1 LPEIVCDTSP
11 IQYLYQLGLLH
22 LLPALGTSVVIPP
35 AVELELLTGKTLGVD
50 LPDLDEL
57 GWLSVR
63 PPFSRPA
70 VPLVHDLGP
79 GETEVLMLGLES
91 PGAVL
96 VLDDA
101 LARRIAETLKI
112 PFTGTLG
119 VLVDG
124 KKSGLIPAIRPL
136 LDQLQELR
144 FRVSAAA
151 RSAVLTLAGEDS

>member
-11 IQYLYQLGLLH
+11 LQYLYQLGLLH
-22 LLPALGTSVVIPP
+22 LLPALGTPIVIPP
-35 AVELELLTGKTLGVD
+35 AVEQELLTGKTLGID
-50 LPDLDEL
+50 LPDLEDL
-57 GWLSVR
+57 DWLSVR
-63 PPFSRPA
+63 HPVRRPT

-91 PGAVL
+91 PEAVL
-96 VLDDA
+96 VLDDG
-101 LARRIAETLKI
+101 LARRVAETLKI

-124 KKSGLIPAIRPL
+124 KRAGLVPSIKPL

-144 FRVSAAA
+144 FRVSPAT
-151 RSAVLTLAGEDS
+151 RSAVLTLAGENG

>member
-1 LPEIVCDTSP
+1 M
-11 IQYLYQLGLLH
+11 
-22 LLPALGTSVVIPP
+22 IPP
-35 AVELELLTGKTLGVD
+35 AVENELIAGKELGID
-50 LPDLDEL
+50 LPNFDEL
-57 GWLSVR
+57 HWLSVR
-63 PPFSRPA
+63 SPVSRPA
-70 VPLVHDLGP
+70 LPLVQDLGP

-96 VLDDA
+96 ILDDA

-124 KKSGLIPAIRPL
+124 KKAGLIPTIRPF

-144 FRVSAAA
+144 FRVSTAT
-151 RSAVLTLAGEDS
+151 RNSVLTLAGETS

>member
-1 LPEIVCDTSP
+1 MPEIVCDTSP
-11 IQYLYQLGLLH
+11 LQYLHQLGLLH
-22 LLPALGTSVVIPP
+22 LLPALGTPIVIPP
-35 AVELELLTGKTLGVD
+35 AVEHELLTGKALGID

-57 GWLSVR
+57 NWLSVR
-63 PPFSRPA
+63 PALSRPA

-96 VLDDA
+96 ILDDA
-101 LARRIAETLKI
+101 LARQIAATLKI

-124 KKSGLIPAIRPL
+124 KKAGEELSGHF
-136 LDQLQELR
+136 LDQFDVPFE
-144 FRVSAAA
+144 
-151 RSAVLTLAGEDS
+151 TK